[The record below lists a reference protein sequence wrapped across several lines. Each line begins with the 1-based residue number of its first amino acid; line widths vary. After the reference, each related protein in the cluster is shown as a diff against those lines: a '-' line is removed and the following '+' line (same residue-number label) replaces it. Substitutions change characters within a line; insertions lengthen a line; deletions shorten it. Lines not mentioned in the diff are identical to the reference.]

1 MRQKVFRHT
10 TLNSIRFWLF
20 NKLKGEIFMK
30 RIGLVLL
37 SLLMLASC
45 GGASIQIGDVTS
57 LMVKD
62 IGTHETAPSDIQT
75 VK

>member
-1 MRQKVFRHT
+1 
-10 TLNSIRFWLF
+10 
-20 NKLKGEIFMK
+20 MK

-62 IGTHETAPSDIQT
+62 IGTYETAPSDIQT